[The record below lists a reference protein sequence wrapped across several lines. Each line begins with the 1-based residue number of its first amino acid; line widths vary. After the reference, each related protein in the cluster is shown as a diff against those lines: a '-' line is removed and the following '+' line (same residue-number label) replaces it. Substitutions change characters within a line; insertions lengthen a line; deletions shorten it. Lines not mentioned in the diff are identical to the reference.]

1 MQPQQPP
8 TTPPVHLLQA
18 DVDRVTMSKAM
29 PPPAALDK
37 ARFLTRFVIAP
48 WRRRS
53 DDDGTSIDVEAEQAV
68 PSSGS
73 VGQEPKAVASSPVVV
88 KQEPKAAAFSPSQ
101 VKTEEVEVAS
111 VDPYGGKA
119 FEVGEVLDED
129 YCDAVLVLETLLAQ
143 PILPP
148 DFDGDTRGKSC
159 LPARLA
165 SLSIT

>member
-1 MQPQQPP
+1 MQPQQPQ

-37 ARFLTRFVIAP
+37 ARFLTRFAIAP

-73 VGQEPKAVASSPVVV
+73 VGQEPTAVASSLSLV
-88 KQEPKAAAFSPSQ
+88 KQEPKAAAFISILLQRLCRPPVRAIRLSPPSILNMRPMRTIKDWTGQ
-101 VKTEEVEVAS
+101 TS
-111 VDPYGGKA
+111 
-119 FEVGEVLDED
+119 LL
-129 YCDAVLVLETLLAQ
+129 CTLLT
-143 PILPP
+143 IWV
-148 DFDGDTRGKSC
+148 SC
-159 LPARLA
+159 CTP
-165 SLSIT
+165 S